1 MRRVSGSDEACK
13 VISLLEGAYYSLHIY
28 TVLIFLHISLIH
40 SVYTCYIC
48 VCIFTQAG
56 TTYLQTRWVSHG
68 VWRLMLARSKRASV
82 AG

>member
-13 VISLLEGAYYSLHIY
+13 VISLLEGAYYLLHIY
-28 TVLIFLHISLIH
+28 TILIFLHISLIYYLH
-40 SVYTCYIC
+40 TCYIC
-48 VCIFTQAG
+48 VYVCQAG